1 MLPFLLQFFIT
12 ILVSIIIVYSIHHIW
27 EHLKSN
33 YSTKKTKDLVN
44 IQLNKYQK
52 IIENIQEKPKNNV
65 TPTTLAQT
73 DIEKL
78 NVDLEEFVNLQVQ
91 SSEKY

>member
-1 MLPFLLQFFIT
+1 MFFPLI
-12 ILVSIIIVYSIHHIW
+12 
-27 EHLKSN
+27 
-33 YSTKKTKDLVN
+33 N

-78 NVDLEEFVNLQVQ
+78 NVDLEEFINLQVQ